1 MRIQHFAVRAMVLNA
16 IFSNILAISWRLV
29 LLVEKSGVQGE
40 SHRPVARHRQTVSYN
55 VVSSTPHHE
64 RLATME

>member
-1 MRIQHFAVRAMVLNA
+1 MRIQHFVVRVMVLKATFN
-16 IFSNILAISWRLV
+16 NILAISWRLV

-40 SHRPVARHRQTVSYN
+40 SHRPVARHRQTLSYN

-64 RLATME
+64 RLATTE